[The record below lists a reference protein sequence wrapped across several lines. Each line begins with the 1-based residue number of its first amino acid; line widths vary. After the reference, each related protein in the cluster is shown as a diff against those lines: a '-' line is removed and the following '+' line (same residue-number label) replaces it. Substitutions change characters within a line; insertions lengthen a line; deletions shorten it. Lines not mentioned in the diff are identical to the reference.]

1 MQKFMLRLISEWNK
15 LILRFTRNN
24 QKWLFIICDD
34 RVRYFWSK
42 YSSDRSSI
50 SFAIKH
56 SSLSIFKIL
65 NLPSFNN
72 KPSLLLI
79 SSYLSYFI
87 TLFGF
92 SAMSMTSFIYLALFI
107 NDEDQ
112 TIVMI
117 DLRYK
122 RKLGS
127 MLDNEFEVRNS
138 Y

>member
-1 MQKFMLRLISEWNK
+1 MLRLISEWNK

-24 QKWLFIICDD
+24 QKWLFIICYD